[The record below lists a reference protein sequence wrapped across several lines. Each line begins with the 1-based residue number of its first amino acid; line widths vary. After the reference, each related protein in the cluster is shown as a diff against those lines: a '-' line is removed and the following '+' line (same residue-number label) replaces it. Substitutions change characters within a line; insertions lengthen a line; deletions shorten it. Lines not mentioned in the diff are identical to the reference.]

1 MDLTISSKKIGNPLL
16 LELLRKLTDNFN
28 KMGREFYV
36 IGATARDI
44 VMRQLLDTESRRR
57 TRDLDIAIA
66 IPDWDTFEEV
76 KQKLIADGFEKSMDM
91 QQRFFYGDYELDIV
105 PYGIVAKEDDNI
117 YWPPEEIVA
126 MSVKGF
132 DEVLSEA
139 ITVSIDDEFKVK
151 IASLHGLF
159 LLKLNAWLDRNAK
172 TSKDAEDM
180 SFILSNY
187 FMANLDREIH
197 QEVYDWENF
206 DEYIV
211 GGYWLAHDLVTLL
224 NVNQLNYYKEV
235 IDGELAKQ
243 EESRL
248 VNQMIENSYGLSYET
263 VRDTWQTMANVFQK
277 SIKNET
283 EEI

>member
-1 MDLTISSKKIGNPLL
+1 MGLTISSEKIGNPLL
-16 LELLRKLTDNFN
+16 VELLRKLTDSFN
-28 KMGREFYV
+28 KMDREFYV

-44 VMRQLLDTESRRR
+44 IMQQLLNTESKRR

-66 IPDWDTFEEV
+66 IPDWGTFEQV
-76 KQKLIADGFEKSMDM
+76 KQSLIADGFEKSRDM
-91 QQRFFYGDYELDIV
+91 QQRFYYGEYELDIV
-105 PYGIVAKEDDNI
+105 PYGVVAKEDDNI
-117 YWPPEEIVA
+117 YWPPEEVVA
-126 MSVKGF
+126 MSVKGY

-139 ITVSIDDEFKVK
+139 ITVNIDDEFEVK

-159 LLKLNAWLDRNAK
+159 LLKFNAWLDRNAK

-224 NVNQLNYYKEV
+224 DANQLCYYKEV
-235 IDGELAKQ
+235 IEGELAKE

-248 VNQMIENSYGLSYET
+248 INQMIENSYGLKYET
-263 VRDTWQTMANVFQK
+263 VRDTLQAMADVFQK
-277 SIKNET
+277 AIEDET
-283 EEI
+283 EEV

>member
-1 MDLTISSKKIGNPLL
+1 MDLTISSEKIDNPLL
-16 LELLRKLTDNFN
+16 VELLRKLTDSFN
-28 KMGREFYV
+28 KMDKEFYV

-44 VMRQLLDTESRRR
+44 VMQQLLDAESKRR

-66 IPDWDTFEEV
+66 IPDWDTFEQV
-76 KQKLIADGFEKSMDM
+76 KQSLIADGFEKSSDM
-91 QQRFFYGDYELDIV
+91 QQRFYYGEYELDIV
-105 PYGIVAKEDDNI
+105 PYGVVAKEDDNI
-117 YWPPEEIVA
+117 YWPPEEEIA

-139 ITVSIDDEFKVK
+139 ITVSIDDGFKVK

-159 LLKLNAWLDRNAK
+159 LLKFNAWFDRNAK

-211 GGYWLAHDLVTLL
+211 GGYWLAHDIVALL
-224 NVNQLNYYKEV
+224 NKEQLCYYKDV
-235 IDGELAKQ
+235 IEGELAKE

-248 VNQMIENSYGLSYET
+248 INQMIENSYGLKYET
-263 VRDTWQTMANVFQK
+263 VRDTWQAVADVFQK
-277 SIKNET
+277 AIDDET
-283 EEI
+283 EEV

>member
-1 MDLTISSKKIGNPLL
+1 MDLTISSEKIGNPLL
-16 LELLRKLTDNFN
+16 IELLRKLTDSFGR
-28 KMGREFYV
+28 MGREFYV

-44 VMRQLLDTESRRR
+44 IVQQLLDTASTRR
-57 TRDLDIAIA
+57 TKDLDIAIA
-66 IPDWDTFEEV
+66 IPDWDAFEQIKERLV
-76 KQKLIADGFEKSMDM
+76 ADGFKKSNDM
-91 QQRFFYGDYELDIV
+91 YQRFYYGAYEVDIV
-105 PYGIVAKEDDNI
+105 PYGVVAKEDDNI
-117 YWPPEEIVA
+117 YWPPEEVVA

-235 IDGELAKQ
+235 IEGELAKQ

-248 VNQMIENSYGLSYET
+248 INQMIENSYSLKYET
-263 VRDTWQTMANVFQK
+263 VRETWQVIADVFSKACQ
-277 SIKNET
+277 
-283 EEI
+283 

>member
-1 MDLTISSKKIGNPLL
+1 MDLTISSEKIGNPLL
-16 LELLRKLTDNFN
+16 IELLRKLTDSFGR
-28 KMGREFYV
+28 MDREFYV

-44 VMRQLLDTESRRR
+44 IVQQLLDTASTRR

-66 IPDWDTFEEV
+66 IPDWDAFEQIKERLV
-76 KQKLIADGFEKSMDM
+76 ADGFKKSNDM
-91 QQRFFYGDYELDIV
+91 YQRFYYGAYEVDIV
-105 PYGIVAKEDDNI
+105 PYGVVAKEDDNI
-117 YWPPEEIVA
+117 YWPPEEVVA

-139 ITVSIDDEFKVK
+139 ITVSIDDKFKVK

-235 IDGELAKQ
+235 IEGELAKE

-248 VNQMIENSYGLSYET
+248 INQMIENSYSLKYET
-263 VRDTWQTMANVFQK
+263 ARETWQVIADVFSKACQ
-277 SIKNET
+277 
-283 EEI
+283 

>member
-1 MDLTISSKKIGNPLL
+1 MDLTISSEKIGNPLL
-16 LELLRKLTDNFN
+16 IELLRKLTDSFGR
-28 KMGREFYV
+28 MDREFYV

-44 VMRQLLDTESRRR
+44 IVQQLLDTASTRR
-57 TRDLDIAIA
+57 TKDLDIAIA
-66 IPDWDTFEEV
+66 IPDWDAFEQIKER
-76 KQKLIADGFEKSMDM
+76 LIADGFKKSNDM
-91 QQRFFYGDYELDIV
+91 YQRFYYGAYEVDIV
-105 PYGIVAKEDDNI
+105 PYGVVAKEDDNI
-117 YWPPEEIVA
+117 YWPPEEVVA

-206 DEYIV
+206 DEYII

-235 IDGELAKQ
+235 IEGELAKQ

-248 VNQMIENSYGLSYET
+248 INQMIENSYSLKYET
-263 VRDTWQTMANVFQK
+263 ARETWQVIADVFSKTCQ
-277 SIKNET
+277 
-283 EEI
+283 

>member
-1 MDLTISSKKIGNPLL
+1 MDLTISSEKIGNPLL
-16 LELLRKLTDNFN
+16 IELLRKLTDSFGR
-28 KMGREFYV
+28 MDREFYV

-44 VMRQLLDTESRRR
+44 IVQQLLDTASTRR
-57 TRDLDIAIA
+57 TKDLDIAIA
-66 IPDWDTFEEV
+66 IPDWDAFEQIKERLV
-76 KQKLIADGFEKSMDM
+76 ADGFKKSNDM
-91 QQRFFYGDYELDIV
+91 YQRFYNGAYEVDIV
-105 PYGIVAKEDDNI
+105 PYGVVAKEDDNI
-117 YWPPEEIVA
+117 YWPPEEVVA

-206 DEYIV
+206 DEYIA

-235 IDGELAKQ
+235 IEGELAKQ

-248 VNQMIENSYGLSYET
+248 INQMIENSYSLKYET
-263 VRDTWQTMANVFQK
+263 VRETWQVIADVFSKAWQ
-277 SIKNET
+277 
-283 EEI
+283 

>member
-44 VMRQLLDTESRRR
+44 VMQQLLDTESRRR

-263 VRDTWQTMANVFQK
+263 VRDTWQAMANVFRK

>member
-1 MDLTISSKKIGNPLL
+1 MDLTISSEKIGNPLL
-16 LELLRKLTDNFN
+16 IELLRKLTDSFGR
-28 KMGREFYV
+28 MDREFYV

-44 VMRQLLDTESRRR
+44 IVQQLLDTASTRR
-57 TRDLDIAIA
+57 TKDLDIAIA
-66 IPDWDTFEEV
+66 IPDWDAFEQIKERLV
-76 KQKLIADGFEKSMDM
+76 ADGFKKSNDM
-91 QQRFFYGDYELDIV
+91 YQRFYYGAYEVDIV
-105 PYGIVAKEDDNI
+105 PYGVVAKEDDNI
-117 YWPPEEIVA
+117 YWPPEEVVA

-139 ITVSIDDEFKVK
+139 ITVSIDNEFKVK

-235 IDGELAKQ
+235 IEGELAKQ

-248 VNQMIENSYGLSYET
+248 INQMIENSYSLKYET
-263 VRDTWQTMANVFQK
+263 VRATWQIIADVFSKTCQ
-277 SIKNET
+277 
-283 EEI
+283 

>member
-1 MDLTISSKKIGNPLL
+1 MGLTISSENIGNPLL
-16 LELLRKLTDNFN
+16 VELLRKLTDSFN
-28 KMGREFYV
+28 KMDREFYV

-44 VMRQLLDTESRRR
+44 IMQQLLDTESRRR

-66 IPDWDTFEEV
+66 IPDWNTFEQV
-76 KQKLIADGFEKSMDM
+76 KQNLIADGFEKSRDM
-91 QQRFFYGDYELDIV
+91 QQRFYYGEYELDIV
-105 PYGIVAKEDDNI
+105 PYGVIAKEDDNI
-117 YWPPEEIVA
+117 YWPPEEVIA

-139 ITVSIDDEFKVK
+139 ITVSIDDEFKIK

-159 LLKLNAWLDRNAK
+159 LLKFNAWLDRNAK

-211 GGYWLAHDLVTLL
+211 GGYWLAHDLVALMDTR
-224 NVNQLNYYKEV
+224 QLCYYKEV
-235 IDGELAKQ
+235 IEGELVKE

-248 VNQMIENSYGLSYET
+248 INQMIENSYGLKYET
-263 VRDTWQTMANVFQK
+263 VRDTWQAIVDVFQK
-277 SIKNET
+277 AIEDGNDEV
-283 EEI
+283 

>member
-1 MDLTISSKKIGNPLL
+1 MDLTISSEKIGNPLL
-16 LELLRKLTDNFN
+16 VELLRKLTDSFS
-28 KMGREFYV
+28 KMDKEFYV

-44 VMRQLLDTESRRR
+44 IMQQLLNTASRRR

-66 IPDWDTFEEV
+66 IPDWDTFEQV
-76 KQKLIADGFEKSMDM
+76 KQSLIADGFEKSRDM
-91 QQRFFYGDYELDIV
+91 QQRFYYGEYELDIV
-105 PYGIVAKEDDNI
+105 PYGVVAKEDDNI
-117 YWPPEEIVA
+117 YWPPEEVVA
-126 MSVKGF
+126 ISVKGF

-139 ITVSIDDEFKVK
+139 IMVSIDDEFKIK

-159 LLKLNAWLDRNAK
+159 LLKFNAWLDRNTK

-187 FMANLDREIH
+187 FMANLDRGIH

-211 GGYWLAHDLVTLL
+211 GGYWLAHDLVALL
-224 NVNQLNYYKEV
+224 DARQLNYYKEV
-235 IDGELAKQ
+235 IEAELTKE

-248 VNQMIENSYGLSYET
+248 INQMIENSIGLRYEM
-263 VRDTWQTMANVFQK
+263 VRDTLQAIADVFQK
-277 SIKNET
+277 AIEDET
-283 EEI
+283 EEV

>member
-1 MDLTISSKKIGNPLL
+1 MGLTISSENIGNPLL
-16 LELLRKLTDNFN
+16 VELLRKLTDSFN
-28 KMGREFYV
+28 KMDREFYV

-44 VMRQLLDTESRRR
+44 IMQQLLDTESRRR

-66 IPDWDTFEEV
+66 IPDWDTFEQV
-76 KQKLIADGFEKSMDM
+76 KQNLIADGFEKSRDM
-91 QQRFFYGDYELDIV
+91 QQRFYYGEYELDIV
-105 PYGIVAKEDDNI
+105 PYGVIAKEDDNI
-117 YWPPEEIVA
+117 YWPPEEVIA

-139 ITVSIDDEFKVK
+139 ITVSIDDEFKIK

-159 LLKLNAWLDRNAK
+159 LLKFNAWLDRNAK

-211 GGYWLAHDLVTLL
+211 GGYWLAHDLVALL
-224 NVNQLNYYKEV
+224 NTRQLCYYKEV
-235 IDGELAKQ
+235 IEGELVKE

-248 VNQMIENSYGLSYET
+248 INQMIENSYGLKYET
-263 VRDTWQTMANVFQK
+263 VRDTWQAIVDVFQK
-277 SIKNET
+277 AIEDGNDEV
-283 EEI
+283 

>member
-1 MDLTISSKKIGNPLL
+1 MDLTISSEKIGNPLL
-16 LELLRKLTDNFN
+16 VELLRKLTDSFS
-28 KMGREFYV
+28 KMDREFYV

-44 VMRQLLDTESRRR
+44 IMQQLLDTESKRR

-66 IPDWDTFEEV
+66 IPDWDAFEQV
-76 KQKLIADGFEKSMDM
+76 KQSLIADGFEKSRDM
-91 QQRFFYGDYELDIV
+91 QQRFYYGEYELDIV
-105 PYGIVAKEDDNI
+105 PYGVVAKADDNI
-117 YWPPEEIVA
+117 YWPPEEVVA

-139 ITVSIDDEFKVK
+139 ITVSLDDDFKVK

-159 LLKLNAWLDRNAK
+159 LLKFNAWLDRNAK

-211 GGYWLAHDLVTLL
+211 GGYWLAYDLVTLL
-224 NVNQLNYYKEV
+224 NTKQLNYYKEV
-235 IDGELAKQ
+235 IEDELTKE

-248 VNQMIENSYGLSYET
+248 INQMIENSYGLKYET
-263 VRDTWQTMANVFQK
+263 IRDTLQAMADVFQK
-277 SIKNET
+277 AIEDET
-283 EEI
+283 EEV

>member
-1 MDLTISSKKIGNPLL
+1 MDLTISSEKIGNPLL
-16 LELLRKLTDNFN
+16 IELLRKLTDSFGR
-28 KMGREFYV
+28 MDREFYV

-44 VMRQLLDTESRRR
+44 IVQQLLDTASTRR
-57 TRDLDIAIA
+57 TKDLDIAIA
-66 IPDWDTFEEV
+66 IPDWDAFEQIKERLV
-76 KQKLIADGFEKSMDM
+76 ADGFKKSNDM
-91 QQRFFYGDYELDIV
+91 YQRFYYGAYEVDIV
-105 PYGIVAKEDDNI
+105 PYGVVAKEDDNI
-117 YWPPEEIVA
+117 YWPPEEVVA

-197 QEVYDWENF
+197 QEVYDWEIF

-235 IDGELAKQ
+235 IEGELAKQ

-248 VNQMIENSYGLSYET
+248 INQMIENSYSLKYET
-263 VRDTWQTMANVFQK
+263 VRETWQVIADVFSKACQ
-277 SIKNET
+277 
-283 EEI
+283 

>member
-1 MDLTISSKKIGNPLL
+1 MDLTISSEKIGNPLL
-16 LELLRKLTDNFN
+16 IELLRKLTDSFGR
-28 KMGREFYV
+28 MDREFYV

-44 VMRQLLDTESRRR
+44 IVQQLLDTASTRR

-66 IPDWDTFEEV
+66 IPDWDAFEQIKERLV
-76 KQKLIADGFEKSMDM
+76 ADGFKKSNDM
-91 QQRFFYGDYELDIV
+91 YQRFYYGAYEVDIV
-105 PYGIVAKEDDNI
+105 PYGVVAKDDDNI
-117 YWPPEEIVA
+117 YWPPEEVVA

-235 IDGELAKQ
+235 IEGELAKQ

-248 VNQMIENSYGLSYET
+248 INQMIENSYSLKYET
-263 VRDTWQTMANVFQK
+263 VRATWQIIADVFSKACQ
-277 SIKNET
+277 
-283 EEI
+283 

>member
-1 MDLTISSKKIGNPLL
+1 MDLTISSEKIGNPLL
-16 LELLRKLTDNFN
+16 IELLRKLTDSFGR
-28 KMGREFYV
+28 MDREFYV

-44 VMRQLLDTESRRR
+44 IVQQLLDTASTRR
-57 TRDLDIAIA
+57 TKDLDIAIA
-66 IPDWDTFEEV
+66 IPDWDAFEQIKERLV
-76 KQKLIADGFEKSMDM
+76 ADGFKKSNDM
-91 QQRFFYGDYELDIV
+91 YQRFYYGAYEVDIV
-105 PYGIVAKEDDNI
+105 PYGVVAKEDDNI
-117 YWPPEEIVA
+117 YWPPEEVVA

-235 IDGELAKQ
+235 IEEELAKQ

-248 VNQMIENSYGLSYET
+248 INQMIENSYSLKYET
-263 VRDTWQTMANVFQK
+263 VRETWQVIADVFSKACQ
-277 SIKNET
+277 
-283 EEI
+283 

>member
-1 MDLTISSKKIGNPLL
+1 MDLTISSEKIGNPLL
-16 LELLRKLTDNFN
+16 VELLRKLTDSFS
-28 KMGREFYV
+28 KMDKEFYV

-44 VMRQLLDTESRRR
+44 IMQQLLDTESRRR

-66 IPDWDTFEEV
+66 IPDWNTFEHV
-76 KQKLIADGFEKSMDM
+76 KQSLITDGFEKSGDM
-91 QQRFFYGDYELDIV
+91 QQRFYYGEYELDIV
-105 PYGIVAKEDDNI
+105 PYGVVAKEDGNI
-117 YWPPEEIVA
+117 YWPPEEEIA

-139 ITVSIDDEFKVK
+139 ITVSIDDDFKVK

-159 LLKLNAWLDRNAK
+159 LLKFNAWLDRNAK

-197 QEVYDWENF
+197 QEVYDRENF

-211 GGYWLAHDLVTLL
+211 GGYWLAHDLAALL
-224 NVNQLNYYKEV
+224 NKEQLCYYKEL
-235 IDGELAKQ
+235 IEGELAK

-248 VNQMIENSYGLSYET
+248 INQMIENSYGLKYET
-263 VRDTWQTMANVFQK
+263 VRDTLQAIVDVFQK
-277 SIKNET
+277 AIDDET
-283 EEI
+283 EEV

>member
-1 MDLTISSKKIGNPLL
+1 MDLTISSEKIGNPLL
-16 LELLRKLTDNFN
+16 IELLRKLTDSFGR
-28 KMGREFYV
+28 MDREFYV

-44 VMRQLLDTESRRR
+44 IVQQLLDTASTRR
-57 TRDLDIAIA
+57 TKDLDIAIA
-66 IPDWDTFEEV
+66 IPDWDAFEQIKERLV
-76 KQKLIADGFEKSMDM
+76 ADGFKKSNDM
-91 QQRFFYGDYELDIV
+91 YQRFYNGAYEVDIV
-105 PYGIVAKEDDNI
+105 PYGVVAKEDDNI
-117 YWPPEEIVA
+117 YWPPEEVVA

-235 IDGELAKQ
+235 IEGELAKE

-248 VNQMIENSYGLSYET
+248 INQMIENSYSLKYET
-263 VRDTWQTMANVFQK
+263 VRETWQVIADVFSKAWQ
-277 SIKNET
+277 
-283 EEI
+283 

>member
-16 LELLRKLTDNFN
+16 LELLRKLTDSFN

-44 VMRQLLDTESRRR
+44 VMQQLLDTESRRK

-66 IPDWDTFEEV
+66 IPDWDTFEQV

-105 PYGIVAKEDDNI
+105 PYGVVAKEDDNI
-117 YWPPEEIVA
+117 YWPPEEVVA

-235 IDGELAKQ
+235 IEGELAKQ

-263 VRDTWQTMANVFQK
+263 VRDTWQAMANVFQK
-277 SIKNET
+277 SIKK
-283 EEI
+283 

>member
-1 MDLTISSKKIGNPLL
+1 MDLTISSEKIGNPLL
-16 LELLRKLTDNFN
+16 VELLRKLTDSFS
-28 KMGREFYV
+28 KMDREFYV

-44 VMRQLLDTESRRR
+44 IMQQLLDTESKRR

-66 IPDWDTFEEV
+66 IPDWDAFEQV
-76 KQKLIADGFEKSMDM
+76 KQSLIADGFEKSRDM
-91 QQRFFYGDYELDIV
+91 QQRFYYGEYELDIV
-105 PYGIVAKEDDNI
+105 PYGVVAKEDDNI
-117 YWPPEEIVA
+117 YWPPEEVVA

-159 LLKLNAWLDRNAK
+159 LLKFNAWLDRNAK

-211 GGYWLAHDLVTLL
+211 GGYWGAYDLVTLL
-224 NVNQLNYYKEV
+224 NTKQLNYYKEV
-235 IDGELAKQ
+235 IEDELTKE

-248 VNQMIENSYGLSYET
+248 INQMIENSYGLKYET
-263 VRDTWQTMANVFQK
+263 VRDTWQAIVDVFQK
-277 SIKNET
+277 AIEDET
-283 EEI
+283 EEV

>member
-1 MDLTISSKKIGNPLL
+1 MDLTISSEKIGNPLL
-16 LELLRKLTDNFN
+16 IELLRKLTDSFGR
-28 KMGREFYV
+28 MDREFYV

-44 VMRQLLDTESRRR
+44 IVQQLLDTASTRR
-57 TRDLDIAIA
+57 TKDLDIAIA
-66 IPDWDTFEEV
+66 IPDWDAFEQIKERLV
-76 KQKLIADGFEKSMDM
+76 ADGFKKSNDM
-91 QQRFFYGDYELDIV
+91 YQRFYYGAYEVDIV
-105 PYGIVAKEDDNI
+105 PYGVVAKEDDNI
-117 YWPPEEIVA
+117 YWPPEEVVA

-235 IDGELAKQ
+235 IEGELAKQ

-248 VNQMIENSYGLSYET
+248 INQMIENSYSLKYET
-263 VRDTWQTMANVFQK
+263 VRATWQIIADVFSKTCQ
-277 SIKNET
+277 
-283 EEI
+283 

>member
-1 MDLTISSKKIGNPLL
+1 MDLTISSEKIGNPLL
-16 LELLRKLTDNFN
+16 IELLRKLTDSFGR
-28 KMGREFYV
+28 MDREFYV

-44 VMRQLLDTESRRR
+44 IVQQLLDTTSTRR

-66 IPDWDTFEEV
+66 IPDWDAFEQIKERLV
-76 KQKLIADGFEKSMDM
+76 ADGFKKSNDM
-91 QQRFFYGDYELDIV
+91 YQRFYYGAYEVDIV
-105 PYGIVAKEDDNI
+105 PYGVVAKEDDNI
-117 YWPPEEIVA
+117 YWPPEEVVA

-139 ITVSIDDEFKVK
+139 ITVSIDDKFKVK

-197 QEVYDWENF
+197 QEVYDWDNF

-235 IDGELAKQ
+235 IEGELAKQ

-248 VNQMIENSYGLSYET
+248 INQMIENSYSLKYKT
-263 VRDTWQTMANVFQK
+263 VRETWQVIADVFSKACQ
-277 SIKNET
+277 
-283 EEI
+283 